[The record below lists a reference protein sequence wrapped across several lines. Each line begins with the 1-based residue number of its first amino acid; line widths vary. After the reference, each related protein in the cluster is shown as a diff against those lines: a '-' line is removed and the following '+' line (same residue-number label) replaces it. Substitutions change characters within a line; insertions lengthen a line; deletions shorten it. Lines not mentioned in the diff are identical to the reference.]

1 MDSTSTSQPPSRLS
15 TPSARRRSDHRRA
28 RMALMVIERVLH
40 GKSNPKIAEQFGV
53 SVNTVSRYMKAAEEA
68 GMFDEL
74 NDQLKDVTALALNVV
89 KKKLEHELN
98 SENPKV
104 GEAFKILK
112 GTHTLLGQNRPLP
125 LNPGESERSLTGYI
139 RERPEYV
146 QERPTGPQLLVTSND
161 SVTGEVSS
169 DHDIGETE
177 NRGGDH
183 GLRTTSDI
191 LAQANR
197 STDGTEQ

>member
-1 MDSTSTSQPPSRLS
+1 
-15 TPSARRRSDHRRA
+15 
-28 RMALMVIERVLH
+28 MVVERVLH

-53 SVNTVSRYMKAAEEA
+53 SVNTVSRYMKSAEEE

-89 KKKLEHELN
+89 KKKLERELN
-98 SENPKV
+98 SENPRV

-112 GTHTLLGQNRPLP
+112 GTHTLLGQNRPTP
-125 LNPGESERSLTGYI
+125 LNPGEVERSLTGYI
-139 RERPEYV
+139 RERNDYV
-146 QERPTGPQLLVTSND
+146 QERPTGPQLLVTSDD

-169 DHDIGETE
+169 DDDTGKTGDQE
-177 NRGGDH
+177 RDH
-183 GLRTTSDI
+183 GLRTTSAI

-197 STDGTEQ
+197 PTDGTEQ

>member
-28 RMALMVIERVLH
+28 RMALMVVERVLH

-53 SVNTVSRYMKAAEEA
+53 SVNTVSRYMKSAEEE

-74 NDQLKDVTALALNVV
+74 NDQLKDVSALALNVV
-89 KKKLEHELN
+89 KKKLERELN
-98 SENPKV
+98 SENPRV

-112 GTHTLLGQNRPLP
+112 GTHTLLGQNRPTP
-125 LNPGESERSLTGYI
+125 LNPGEVERSLTGYI
-139 RERPEYV
+139 RERNDYV
-146 QERPTGPQLLVTSND
+146 QERPTGPQLLVTSDD

-169 DHDIGETE
+169 DDDTGKTGHQE
-177 NRGGDH
+177 RDH